1 MDASEVE
8 LERMPAAWSNG
19 ADSTQGVR
27 SGRSLLRSV
36 VARLEWKVDREG
48 GAAAFLALE
57 TSIRPPCSRTI
68 YQAPASP
75 IPVPPKRPTGA
86 SMAATERPC

>member
-1 MDASEVE
+1 MDAYEVE

-48 GAAAFLALE
+48 GAAAFLALDLDP
-57 TSIRPPCSRTI
+57 TAMLPDDLPGSRQHDPGPTE
-68 YQAPASP
+68 APD
-75 IPVPPKRPTGA
+75 R
-86 SMAATERPC
+86 C